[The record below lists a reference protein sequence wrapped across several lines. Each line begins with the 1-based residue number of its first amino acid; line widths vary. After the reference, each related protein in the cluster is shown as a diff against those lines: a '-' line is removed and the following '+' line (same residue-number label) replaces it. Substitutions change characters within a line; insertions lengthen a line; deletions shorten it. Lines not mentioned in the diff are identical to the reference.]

1 MGKNLAISGHPTRSK
16 EVVELLRM
24 LGGKDSNDHKCSNPN
39 RFYQVLNGHICWG
52 YIGLEEFVEYD
63 IFTLE
68 EFLDKYPF
76 KVGDKVF
83 DIADGN
89 PGMIGSMKWDED
101 VSDMK
106 YHVFFD
112 NGDMGWYTNDT
123 IGFLKKDEN
132 LEETQSSHDKSIFI
146 MEHSMWPIVK
156 DGFLEYKI
164 VDGYEVDKIENG
176 NIILKP
182 IKPKY
187 PKNYEE
193 CCGVLGMTYDYPDIK
208 MVSIDE
214 CSLYSSFIELKRC
227 RDAYWKIAGEEMGL
241 DKPWEPDWE
250 SYKDNFCIITY
261 KNKPIRYEIQYRNRI
276 LAFPTEEMRD
286 AFYEN
291 FGDLI
296 ENCKELL

>member
-1 MGKNLAISGHPTRSK
+1 MDPKSK
-16 EVVELLRM
+16 LP
-24 LGGKDSNDHKCSNPN
+24 SKC
-39 RFYQVLNGHICWG
+39 YEDK
-52 YIGLEEFVEYD
+52 LE
-63 IFTLE
+63 
-68 EFLDKYPF
+68 K
-76 KVGDKVF
+76 
-83 DIADGN
+83 
-89 PGMIGSMKWDED
+89 
-101 VSDMK
+101 
-106 YHVFFD
+106 
-112 NGDMGWYTNDT
+112 
-123 IGFLKKDEN
+123 
-132 LEETQSSHDKSIFI
+132 TQSSHDKSIFI